1 MVVNE
6 VEVIKFW
13 GVGINLCWIV
23 LYIVFWIVFFKW
35 IRVSLNWFCNRFVI
49 EWICLFFKWFILL
62 SVFILNLILIKWFV
76 VVNIFCG
83 NKNVLFWGI
92 LRFSFWFIFCWLIFF
107 NLYFCWKNFFC
118 NFLYKDLENIGF
130 LFI

>member
-1 MVVNE
+1 M
-6 VEVIKFW
+6 
-13 GVGINLCWIV
+13 
-23 LYIVFWIVFFKW
+23 
-35 IRVSLNWFCNRFVI
+35 

-62 SVFILNLILIKWFV
+62 SRVILNFMLIKWFV

-92 LRFSFWFIFCWLIFF
+92 LRLSFWFIFCWLIFF

-118 NFLYKDLENIGF
+118 NFFYKDLENIGF
-130 LFI
+130 LLI